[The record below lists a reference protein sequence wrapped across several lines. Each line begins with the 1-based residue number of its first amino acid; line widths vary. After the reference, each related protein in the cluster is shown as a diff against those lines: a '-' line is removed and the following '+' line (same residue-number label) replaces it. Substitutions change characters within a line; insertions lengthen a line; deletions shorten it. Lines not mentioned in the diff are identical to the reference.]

1 MMKTNVVGGVQP
13 SLESD
18 DESDEYAATSY
29 TEREMGMSS
38 KVAHKPFQGTYDIFE
53 NVDFF
58 KSPAEVVLENSEKFM
73 ALDQD
78 EEALE

>member
-1 MMKTNVVGGVQP
+1 MKTNVVGGVQP

-18 DESDEYAATSY
+18 DESDEFAATSY

-53 NVDFF
+53 KVDFF
-58 KSPAEVVLENSEKFM
+58 K
-73 ALDQD
+73 
-78 EEALE
+78 